1 MYSDIITMVF
11 ITGSQST
18 RLSMEGALRL
28 FLSIVLLQYTEQ
40 SADKQ
45 VDHVYAILRNQQQ

>member
-18 RLSMEGALRL
+18 RLSREGALRL
-28 FLSIVLLQYTEQ
+28 FLSVVL
-40 SADKQ
+40 
-45 VDHVYAILRNQQQ
+45 